1 MKLPEIKSNHLLAVL
16 ILAVLLLGGIQLYQV
31 NRQTEL
37 LKSLITCSP
46 HGGNPGQKADDPY
59 ERSVKNQILKVYPE
73 ISGLYKKFLAKNPVV
88 KKGNIVVD
96 FTIDTDGKPLNPQ
109 VVASDFND
117 PELSKGIISVI
128 VKITFP
134 EPVTKRYITHTFSFR
149 EEK

>member
-1 MKLPEIKSNHLLAVL
+1 MKLPEIKNNHLFAVL
-16 ILAVLLLGGIQLYQV
+16 ILAVLLLGGIQIYQV

-37 LKSLITCSP
+37 LKSLIISP
-46 HGGNPGQKADDPY
+46 RGGNPGQKMDDPY
-59 ERSVKNQILKVYPE
+59 ERSVKNQVLKSYPE
-73 ISGLYKKFLAKNPVV
+73 ISGLYKKFLAKNPPV

-117 PELSKGIISVI
+117 SELSKGIISVI
-128 VKITFP
+128 AKITFP
-134 EPVTKRYITHTFSFR
+134 EPVAKRYMSHTFSFR